1 MADGRKV
8 FSDSVTPLPA
18 AEGPTHLGLMVAAAK
33 PENKTE
39 QMKVVF
45 SLAIPADAQARLQQM
60 VAEGKVASPQDIAR
74 NFSADPADAKALASW
89 LKSEGFKV
97 DKISADRTSLYAHGT
112 VDQIQKSLDV
122 NMVRVTKDGITY
134 TAAQNAPSLPA
145 DVGKNVSAIVGL
157 QPFRRAHKQF
167 RICTP
172 QSGVTAPLRHTRP
185 AAAKTTAKKTA
196 RKTTKTGGKAKAAA
210 AAATASVQ
218 DGYLVSEI
226 LKAYNADGLSVTGKG
241 QTIAILIDTFPTP
254 ADLKAFWKLN
264 GLKTTINQIEM
275 INVNG
280 ASMPPQEGEETLDAQ
295 WTSGI
300 APGAKIKIYA
310 SGTLSFA
317 DLDSALDRIITDL
330 ATEPGMRQ
338 LSISLGLGE
347 TFMAPDEIKAQSQKF
362 LRLAAS
368 GVNVF
373 VASGDAGSNPD
384 VTGHSSGGPTQ
395 VEYEASDI
403 NVIAVGGTTLN
414 LAPDGSVDSETAWVG
429 SGGGRS
435 GLFSRQPWQQGAGV
449 PNGNERLVPD
459 VSLAADP
466 NTGACVILHGVRRQ
480 IGGTSWS
487 TPVWAGFCALINEA
501 RTSAG
506 KPALTFLPPQIYKL
520 SGSANFR
527 DVTVGS
533 NGAFNAGRGYDM
545 VTGLGVPNVKQ
556 LVATL
561 G

>member
-1 MADGRKV
+1 MIMADGRKV

-18 AEGPTHLGLMVAAAK
+18 AEGTTHLGLMVAAAK
-33 PENKTE
+33 PENNKE

-45 SLAIPADAQARLQQM
+45 SLAIPADAQAKLQQM
-60 VAEGKVASPQDIAR
+60 VAEGKVASPKDIAK

-97 DKISADRTSLYAHGT
+97 DKISTDQTSLYAHGT
-112 VDQIQKSLDV
+112 VEQIQKSLNV

-172 QSGVTAPLRHTRP
+172 QSGVPAPARHTKRTAARTAAKKTSKTGRNGKAAAP
-185 AAAKTTAKKTA
+185 AAAVPVT
-196 RKTTKTGGKAKAAA
+196 
-210 AAATASVQ
+210 
-218 DGYLVSEI
+218 DGYLVPEI
-226 LKAYNADGLSVTGKG
+226 LKAYNADGLPLSGKG

-264 GLKTTINQIEM
+264 GLKTTIKQIEM

-280 ASMPPQEGEETLDAQ
+280 GSLPPLEGEETLDAQ

-347 TFMAPDEIKAQSQKF
+347 TFMAPDEVKAQSQKF

-384 VTGHSSGGPTQ
+384 ATGHSSGGPIQ

-414 LAPDGSVDSETAWVG
+414 LASDGSVDSETAWVG

-435 GLFSRQPWQQGAGV
+435 GLFKRQPWQQGAGV
-449 PNGNERLVPD
+449 PSGTERLVPD

-501 RTSAG
+501 RANAG

-527 DVTVGS
+527 DVTDGS
-533 NGAFNAGRGYDM
+533 NGAFNAGNGYDM

-556 LVATL
+556 LVSSL
-561 G
+561 S

>member
-1 MADGRKV
+1 
-8 FSDSVTPLPA
+8 
-18 AEGPTHLGLMVAAAK
+18 MVANAK

-45 SLAIPADAQARLQQM
+45 SLAIPADAQAKLQQM

-112 VDQIQKSLDV
+112 VDQIQKSLNV

-172 QSGVTAPLRHTRP
+172 QSGVTAPLRHTKRG
-185 AAAKTTAKKTA
+185 ATKKTA
-196 RKTTKTGGKAKAAA
+196 KTGGKAKAAA
-210 AAATASVQ
+210 PAATASVQ

-226 LKAYNADGLSVTGKG
+226 LRAYNADGLSVTGKG

-254 ADLKAFWKLN
+254 EDLKAFWKLN
-264 GLKTTINQIEM
+264 GLKTTIKQIEM

-280 ASMPPQEGEETLDAQ
+280 VSMPPQEGEETLDAQ

-395 VEYEASDI
+395 VEYESSDI

-435 GLFSRQPWQQGAGV
+435 GVFTRQPWQQGAGV

-501 RTSAG
+501 RASTG

-527 DVTVGS
+527 DVTDGS

>member
-8 FSDSVTPLPA
+8 FSDSITPLPA
-18 AEGPTHLGLMVAAAK
+18 TDGPTPHGLMVAAAK
-33 PENKTE
+33 PENNKET
-39 QMKVVF
+39 MKVVF
-45 SLAIPADAQARLQQM
+45 SLSIPADAQAKLQQM
-60 VAEGKVASPQDIAR
+60 VADGKVASPQDIAK
-74 NFSADPADAKALASW
+74 NFSADPADAKALSSW

-97 DKISADRTSLYAHGT
+97 DKISGDRTSLYAHGT
-112 VDQIQKSLDV
+112 VEQIQKSLNV

-134 TAAQNAPSLPA
+134 TAAQDAPSLPA

-172 QSGVTAPLRHTRP
+172 QSGVPASARHTKR
-185 AAAKTTAKKTA
+185 AAAKKTA
-196 RKTTKTGGKAKAAA
+196 KTGRNGKAAA
-210 AAATASVQ
+210 PAAAVPVT

-241 QTIAILIDTFPTP
+241 QTIAILIDTFPAVT
-254 ADLKAFWKLN
+254 DLKAFWKLN
-264 GLKTTINQIEM
+264 GLKTTIKQVEM

-280 ASMPPQEGEETLDAQ
+280 VAMPPQEGEETLDAQ

-384 VTGHSSGGPTQ
+384 VTGHSSAGPVQ

-414 LAPDGSVDSETAWVG
+414 LARDGSVDSETAWVG

-435 GLFSRQPWQQGAGV
+435 GLFKRQPWQQGAGV
-449 PNGNERLVPD
+449 PSGTERLVPD

-466 NTGACVILHGVRRQ
+466 NTGACVILHGARRQ

-487 TPVWAGFCALINEA
+487 TPVWAGFCALVNEA
-501 RTSAG
+501 RANAG

-527 DVTVGS
+527 DVTAGS
-533 NGAFNAGRGYDM
+533 NGAFNAGNGYDM

-561 G
+561 S

>member
-8 FSDSVTPLPA
+8 FSNSVTPLPA

-33 PENKTE
+33 PENNKE

-45 SLAIPADAQARLQQM
+45 SLAIPADAQAKLQQM
-60 VAEGKVASPQDIAR
+60 VAEGKVASPKDIAK
-74 NFSADPADAKALASW
+74 NFSADPADAKALSSW

-97 DKISADRTSLYAHGT
+97 DKISADRTSVYAHGT
-112 VDQIQKSLDV
+112 VDQIQKSLNV

-145 DVGKNVSAIVGL
+145 EVGKNVSAIVGL

-172 QSGVTAPLRHTRP
+172 QSGVTAPLRHTKR
-185 AAAKTTAKKTA
+185 ATAKKTA
-196 RKTTKTGGKAKAAA
+196 KTGSKAKAAA
-210 AAATASVQ
+210 PAAAASVQ

-241 QTIAILIDTFPTP
+241 QTIAILIDTFPAV
-254 ADLKAFWKLN
+254 ADLKAFWQLN
-264 GLKTTINQIEM
+264 GLRTTIRQIEM

-280 ASMPPQEGEETLDAQ
+280 VSLPPQEGEETLDAQ

-330 ATEPGMRQ
+330 GSEPGMRQ

-347 TFMAPDEIKAQSQKF
+347 TFMAPDEINAQSQKF

-395 VEYEASDI
+395 VEYEAADI

-435 GLFSRQPWQQGAGV
+435 GVFTRQPWQRGAGV
-449 PNGNERLVPD
+449 PAGNERLVPD
-459 VSLAADP
+459 VSLAAEP

-501 RTSAG
+501 RANAG
-506 KPALTFLPPQIYKL
+506 KPALTFLPPLIYKL
-520 SGSANFR
+520 LGSTNFR
-527 DVTVGS
+527 DVTDGN
-533 NGAFNAGRGYDM
+533 NGAFNAGNGYDM
-545 VTGLGVPNVKQ
+545 VTGIGVPNVKQ
-556 LVATL
+556 LVTTL
-561 G
+561 S

>member
-18 AEGPTHLGLMVAAAK
+18 VDGVTPHGLMVAAAR
-33 PENKTE
+33 PENSQET
-39 QMKVVF
+39 MKVVF
-45 SLAIPADAQARLQQM
+45 SLAIPADAQAKLQQM
-60 VAEGKVASPQDIAR
+60 VADGKVASPKDIAR
-74 NFSADPADAKALASW
+74 NFSADPADAKALSSW

-97 DKISADRTSLYAHGT
+97 DKISGDRTSLYAHGT
-112 VDQIQKSLDV
+112 VEQIQKSLNV

-134 TAAQNAPSLPA
+134 TAAQDAPSLPA

-172 QSGVTAPLRHTRP
+172 QSGVTAPLRHPKR
-185 AAAKTTAKKTA
+185 AATKKTA
-196 RKTTKTGGKAKAAA
+196 KTGGKTRKSNAPAP
-210 AAATASVQ
+210 AATASVQ

-226 LKAYNADGLSVTGKG
+226 LKAYNADGLSLSGKG
-241 QTIAILIDTFPTP
+241 QTIAILIDTFPAP
-254 ADLKAFWKLN
+254 ADLTAFWKLN
-264 GLKTTINQIEM
+264 GLKTTIKQIEM

-280 ASMPPQEGEETLDAQ
+280 VSMPPQEGEETLDAQ

-362 LRLAAS
+362 LRLAAL

-384 VTGHSSGGPTQ
+384 VTGHSSGGPIQ
-395 VEYEASDI
+395 VEYESSDI
-403 NVIAVGGTTLN
+403 NVIGVGGTTLN
-414 LAPDGSVDSETAWVG
+414 LKPDGSVQSERGWTG
-429 SGGGRS
+429 SGGGKS
-435 GLFSRQPWQQGAGV
+435 GRFTRQAWQHGPGI
-449 PNGNERLVPD
+449 PTGNQRLVPD
-459 VSLAADP
+459 VALAADP
-466 NTGACVILHGVRRQ
+466 NTGACVILHGQRQQ

-501 RTSAG
+501 RVKAG
-506 KPALTFLPPQIYKL
+506 KPALTFLPPKL
-520 SGSANFR
+520 YPLLGSSSFR
-527 DVTVGS
+527 DITAGS
-533 NGAFNAGRGYDM
+533 NGAFSASAGYDM
-545 VTGLGVPNVKQ
+545 VTGIGVPNVKQ
-556 LVATL
+556 LISAL
-561 G
+561 P

>member
-18 AEGPTHLGLMVAAAK
+18 ADGPTHLGLMVAAAK
-33 PENKTE
+33 PENNKET
-39 QMKVVF
+39 MKVVF
-45 SLAIPADAQARLQQM
+45 SLAIPADAQAKLQQM
-60 VAEGKVASPQDIAR
+60 VADGKVASPKDIAK
-74 NFSADPADAKALASW
+74 NFSADPADAKALSSW

-112 VDQIQKSLDV
+112 VEQIQKSLNV

-172 QSGVTAPLRHTRP
+172 QSGVTAPLRHTKR
-185 AAAKTTAKKTA
+185 AAAKTS
-196 RKTTKTGGKAKAAA
+196 KTTGRKAKAAA
-210 AAATASVQ
+210 PAAPAAVQ

-264 GLKTTINQIEM
+264 GLNTTIKQIEM

-280 ASMPPQEGEETLDAQ
+280 GSLPPLEGEETLDAQ

-310 SGTLSFA
+310 SGSLSFA

-395 VEYEASDI
+395 VEYEAADI
-403 NVIAVGGTTLN
+403 NVVAVGGTTLN

-435 GLFSRQPWQQGAGV
+435 GLFTRQPWQRGPGV
-449 PNGNERLVPD
+449 PAGNERLVPD

-501 RTSAG
+501 RAKAG

-527 DVTVGS
+527 DVTDGS
-533 NGAFNAGRGYDM
+533 NGAFNAGNGYDM